1 MREIK
6 FRAWIKDPKEM
17 VYYDKLM
24 LFNGSDEAI
33 AFHNLETSYIDD
45 YEVETPFELM
55 QFTGLKDKNGKGIYE
70 GDVCHFLREDNTI
83 FDNDQ
88 ERTFAVVWDDIQ
100 ARFGVTHSQIP
111 LAHFEADN
119 LEVIGNIYEN
129 PELLNK

>member
-45 YEVETPFELM
+45 YEVKTPFELM
-55 QFTGLKDKNGKGIYE
+55 QYTGLLDCNGKEIYE
-70 GDVCHFLREDNTI
+70 GDVVRQLVESKTRGEEEKEWIREVPEFPALLFHQVGEGFFSAED
-83 FDNDQ
+83 
-88 ERTFAVVWDDIQ
+88 V
-100 ARFGVTHSQIP
+100 
-111 LAHFEADN
+111 
-119 LEVIGNIYEN
+119 EVIGNIYEN
-129 PELLNK
+129 PELLTK